1 MVTRVLK
8 EPKATKFNKN
18 IDKPSVIC
26 LRANPRA
33 PSFDFFLPL
42 AFAEKGT
49 GFPPVPFK
57 SSCQISSYSFG
68 NTLYVVPFGIIR
80 GVLRPFT
87 IAWKIC
93 ARLVKFA
100 FAGKSAGHPPELSE

>member
-26 LRANPRA
+26 LRETQGP
-33 PSFDFFLPL
+33 FFWFL
-42 AFAEKGT
+42 FAARLRRKGYGLSART
-49 GFPPVPFK
+49 LQKFLSNF
-57 SSCQISSYSFG
+57 SYSFG